1 MLCGISGYV
10 ATQWNVVTLWK
21 MLNGCCA
28 EVLGIAES
36 LHQES
41 KIKKV

>member
-10 ATQWNVVTLWK
+10 ATQWNVVTLWT

-28 EVLGIAES
+28 EVAVS
-36 LHQES
+36 LVVEFDAH
-41 KIKKV
+41 